1 MSHAAWQ
8 VQQKIMGT
16 RLNKKQWLF
25 LLITWLFSQMIF
37 LYVNGIT
44 ILGESDFIQA
54 ANQISSGNF
63 NIELNNYFYSG
74 NIITIL
80 FFKVAGIAYNWIYL
94 VQLLVAAMAFVCF
107 IKFLQRNLS
116 RAVSIIIAALL
127 FATCPFF
134 QPWTSFLSTDSIFAN
149 LIIIT
154 LYYLINSS
162 LKHKIW
168 LMIALILLPFFRPV
182 GFLFL
187 PVAIFYWAS
196 HQPKK
201 NINRIILFSGYFILL
216 CFFSWYCL
224 THSNYFFYPQHNSEA
239 NIICGYPSDLTK
251 YIKEPYDVSKSMF
264 HFFVAN
270 PEMTWRLVLHRFLKS
285 FWMTRPYYSAKHNF
299 FIVLC
304 LTPYYILSI
313 TGAISFFRKKIFF
326 KNAYLILGLLLF
338 VLPNLLFCADWVNRF
353 MLPAL
358 VFLFILIAFGIDFL
372 VSKFGKSEDPG
383 IR

>member
-1 MSHAAWQ
+1 MYLCFSNPFLLEIFQLCHSSHQNIMSHAAWQ

-187 PVAIFYWAS
+187 PSPFFIGLPIN
-196 HQPKK
+196 PK
-201 NINRIILFSGYFILL
+201 RISTGSFCFRVILF
-216 CFFSWYCL
+216 CFV
-224 THSNYFFYPQHNSEA
+224 FFHG
-239 NIICGYPSDLTK
+239 I
-251 YIKEPYDVSKSMF
+251 VS
-264 HFFVAN
+264 
-270 PEMTWRLVLHRFLKS
+270 PI
-285 FWMTRPYYSAKHNF
+285 P
-299 FIVLC
+299 I
-304 LTPYYILSI
+304 
-313 TGAISFFRKKIFF
+313 ISFTPSTIVKPISFAAIQV
-326 KNAYLILGLLLF
+326 I
-338 VLPNLLFCADWVNRF
+338 
-353 MLPAL
+353 
-358 VFLFILIAFGIDFL
+358 
-372 VSKFGKSEDPG
+372 
-383 IR
+383 